1 MGNRGELEARSKST
15 PSEQVFADPVLKAA
29 VDFGHAD
36 IVRWMLSNGANP
48 NARSPAGS
56 RETALHS
63 AAWNGDLA
71 MVRMLVEAG
80 ADAALLDEEH
90 VNTPL
95 GWSEVSRT
103 VTNNPDC
110 DRVTAYLAKLG

>member
-1 MGNRGELEARSKST
+1 MDVVERRQSECPLARRI
-15 PSEQVFADPVLKAA
+15 A
-29 VDFGHAD
+29 
-36 IVRWMLSNGANP
+36 
-48 NARSPAGS
+48 

-80 ADAALLDEEH
+80 ADAGLLDEEH

-110 DRVTAYLAKLG
+110 DLVTAYLAKLN